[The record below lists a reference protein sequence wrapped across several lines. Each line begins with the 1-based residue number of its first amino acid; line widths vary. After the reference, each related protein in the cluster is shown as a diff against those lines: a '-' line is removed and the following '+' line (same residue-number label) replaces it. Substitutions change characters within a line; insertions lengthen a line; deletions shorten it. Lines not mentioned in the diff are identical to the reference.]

1 MANASTKH
9 PGRRKWWGW
18 IIALVAILALFTLSR
33 TLPAD
38 QIVASLRNN
47 VDELGV
53 WGPAFFALAYVGATV
68 LLLPGSA
75 LTLAA
80 GALFGTSV
88 GLITASL
95 ASTSSAAISFL
106 IARYLARNA
115 VARRLEAQP
124 RFHAIDRAIGEQGW
138 KIVGLLRLSPAVPFS
153 ISNYLYGMTAIR
165 FVPYVLVSWIA
176 MLPGTFLYVYL
187 GALAADGVES
197 AVGAQS
203 APASSA
209 EWGLRLVGLLATV
222 AVTLLVVRIAR
233 RAIRESTD
241 IENDA
246 ADDSKPSGPNT

>member
-1 MANASTKH
+1 M
-9 PGRRKWWGW
+9 P
-18 IIALVAILALFTLSR
+18 
-33 TLPAD
+33 
-38 QIVASLRNN
+38 
-47 VDELGV
+47 
-53 WGPAFFALAYVGATV
+53 
-68 LLLPGSA
+68 
-75 LTLAA
+75 
-80 GALFGTSV
+80 
-88 GLITASL
+88 
-95 ASTSSAAISFL
+95 
-106 IARYLARNA
+106 
-115 VARRLEAQP
+115 VARRLDAQP

-197 AVGAQS
+197 AVGAQNS
-203 APASSA
+203 PASGA
-209 EWGLRLVGLLATV
+209 EWALRLVGLLATV

-246 ADDSKPSGPNT
+246 PDDARRSGPNT